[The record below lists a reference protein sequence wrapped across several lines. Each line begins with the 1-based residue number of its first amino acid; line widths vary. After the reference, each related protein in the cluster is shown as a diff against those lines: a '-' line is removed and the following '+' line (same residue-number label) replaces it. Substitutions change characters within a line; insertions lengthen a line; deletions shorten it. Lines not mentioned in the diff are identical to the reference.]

1 MSTMTARP
9 ARPHGKIA
17 MMWDLFDSATGE
29 ITSKH
34 IPAIAEKTG
43 FNETTVR
50 IQFYRWK
57 ASQKANLGAEM
68 KRAGS
73 AKHARS

>member
-1 MSTMTARP
+1 MSTMTQRP
-9 ARPHGKIA
+9 ARAFGKIA

-29 ITSKH
+29 LTAKH
-34 IPAIAEKTG
+34 VPEIAAKTG

-57 ASQKANLGAEM
+57 AAGANRKAR
-68 KRAGS
+68 KS
-73 AKHARS
+73 VKS